1 MREFKIPYSLKH
13 NDPWRNSI
21 YAQIKNNLM
30 YDKFPKFKQTL
41 DNALLNGFP
50 IDYQPLQFNYDTL
63 LMLALSIRGVSP
75 DIGMYLLKNGANPN
89 ITNRLGQNGLM
100 LAVFYRDSNII
111 KENALLEYILE
122 LVTDVN
128 AKDYNGM
135 SAFDVFIARYA
146 IMYRDGD
153 SFDDKLR
160 LLLNAGADYSE
171 YSANN
176 LKYKDNEEVYA
187 KACQIQHFI
196 KRYDSQKKLET
207 STMDS
212 DLAIFER

>member
-1 MREFKIPYSLKH
+1 M
-13 NDPWRNSI
+13 
-21 YAQIKNNLM
+21 
-30 YDKFPKFKQTL
+30 
-41 DNALLNGFP
+41 GFP
-50 IDYQPLQFNYDTL
+50 TD
-63 LMLALSIRGVSP
+63 LS
-75 DIGMYLLKNGANPN
+75 
-89 ITNRLGQNGLM
+89 
-100 LAVFYRDSNII
+100 
-111 KENALLEYILE
+111 
-122 LVTDVN
+122 VN

-176 LKYKDNEEVYA
+176 LKYNEEVYA

>member
-21 YAQIKNNLM
+21 YAQIKNNLT

-75 DIGMYLLKNGANPN
+75 DIGIYLLKNGANPN

-122 LVTDVN
+122 LVTDLTSSHHS
-128 AKDYNGM
+128 AHCASLEGANGG
-135 SAFDVFIARYA
+135 IP
-146 IMYRDGD
+146 
-153 SFDDKLR
+153 
-160 LLLNAGADYSE
+160 
-171 YSANN
+171 
-176 LKYKDNEEVYA
+176 
-187 KACQIQHFI
+187 
-196 KRYDSQKKLET
+196 
-207 STMDS
+207 
-212 DLAIFER
+212 